1 MKELSLEIFAN
12 QYKAEDLFGAMMV
25 SNGDPMLIE
34 DCDVA
39 EEIYNELTEGGTEV
53 EIITEEDGE
62 EYDYARAILN
72 LEGENVSK
80 IYKLHKYNECPTHI
94 AFSDDF

>member
-12 QYKAEDLFGAMMV
+12 QYKAEDLFGAMMATN
-25 SNGDPMLIE
+25 SDTMLIE

-39 EEIYNELTEGGTEV
+39 EAIYNEITENGTEV
-53 EIITEEDGE
+53 EIITAEDGE
-62 EYDYARAILN
+62 EYDYARAILD
-72 LEGENVSK
+72 LEGENVRK
-80 IYKLHKYNECPTHI
+80 IYRLAKYNECATYI

>member
-12 QYKAEDLFGAMMV
+12 QYKAEDLFGAMMAT
-25 SNGDPMLIE
+25 NGDPVLIE
-34 DCDVA
+34 DSDFA

-53 EIITEEDGE
+53 EIITAEDGE
-62 EYDYARAILN
+62 EYDYARDILN
-72 LEGENVSK
+72 LKGEDVRK

>member
-12 QYKAEDLFGAMMV
+12 QYKAEDLFGAMMAT
-25 SNGDPMLIE
+25 NGDPMLIE

-39 EEIYNELTEGGTEV
+39 ETIYNELIESGADLTV
-53 EIITEEDGE
+53 ITAEDGE
-62 EYDYARAILN
+62 NYDYARIILD
-72 LEGENVSK
+72 LEGENVRK
-80 IYKLHKYNECPTHI
+80 IYKIHKYYKCATHI

>member
-12 QYKAEDLFGAMMV
+12 QYKAEDLFGAMMAT
-25 SNGDPMLIE
+25 NGDPMLIE

-39 EEIYNELTEGGTEV
+39 ETIYNELIESGVDLTV
-53 EIITEEDGE
+53 ITAEDGE
-62 EYDYARAILN
+62 NYDYARIILD
-72 LEGENVSK
+72 LEGENVRK
-80 IYKLHKYNECPTHI
+80 IYKFHKYYKCATYI

>member
-12 QYKAEDLFGAMMV
+12 QYKAEDLFGAIMAT
-25 SNGDPMLIE
+25 NGDPMLIE

-39 EEIYNELTEGGTEV
+39 ETIYNELIESGVDLTV
-53 EIITEEDGE
+53 ITAEDGE
-62 EYDYARAILN
+62 NYDYARIILD
-72 LEGENVSK
+72 LEGENVRK
-80 IYKLHKYNECPTHI
+80 IYKFHKYYKCATYI